1 MKRKTGYGFVALWLA
16 VAAGAVLM
24 HHFREVNADFLG
36 VVETRTHKL
45 GAREAGRVKQFQ
57 VSLGDPVEAGQLLA
71 TLDTADLDTQRE
83 WLDGQVKALRESLD
97 ADRVRF
103 TLEYQRLRLQ
113 GDASRAGLAERRAGL
128 EAKRA
133 ELKAIDAEIE
143 RLARAEKA
151 GLGRPRNLDDLRIR
165 QAEVARFVRE
175 AGRAVPADVPEDPPS
190 RGASSDAEG
199 YVRSMLSER
208 LEHVTGMEMKLKE
221 LDVQREGRLVYSPC
235 AGRVVDVKA
244 LPGDIL
250 EKFAPLLTIEEP
262 QAAFLDVYIPETS
275 DFQPRLGQRV
285 RVHPHRGGAAMTGGT
300 VAFIDPGY
308 SAIPQRLAV
317 RNLLYWARKFRVRL
331 DADHG
336 LMPGE
341 AAKVEMLDDGD
352 GFLSM
357 GTGTGQGG

>member
-1 MKRKTGYGFVALWLA
+1 
-16 VAAGAVLM
+16 
-24 HHFREVNADFLG
+24 
-36 VVETRTHKL
+36 
-45 GAREAGRVKQFQ
+45 
-57 VSLGDPVEAGQLLA
+57 LLA
-71 TLDTADLDTQRE
+71 TLDTADLDTERE
-83 WLDGQVKALRESLD
+83 WLAGQVKALKESLD

-103 TLEYQRLRLQ
+103 SLEYERLRLQ
-113 GDASRAGLAERRAGL
+113 GDASRAGLVERRAGI

-133 ELKAIDAEIE
+133 ELKAIRAEID

-151 GLGRPRNLDDLRIR
+151 GLGRSPEMDDLQIR
-165 QAEVARFVRE
+165 RAEVARFVQE
-175 AGRAVPADVPEDPPS
+175 AGDAARPEAGSRERPA
-190 RGASSDAEG
+190 RGAASDAENV
-199 YVRSMLSER
+199 VRSLLSER
-208 LEHVTGMEMKLKE
+208 MEHITGMEMKLKE
-221 LDVQREGRLVYSPC
+221 LDVQREGRFVHSPC

-244 LPGDIL
+244 LPGDTL
-250 EKFAPLLTIEEP
+250 EKFAPLLTVEEP
-262 QAAFLDVYIPETS
+262 QAAYIDVYIPETS

-285 RVHPHRGGAAMTGGT
+285 RIHPHRAGATVTGGA

-317 RNLLYWARKFRVRL
+317 RNLIYWARKFRVRL

-341 AAKVEMLDDGD
+341 AAKVEMLGDD